1 MSSQDQVTLW
11 LQQNPAGNVRTIQK
25 DGMFATNLRLNG
37 RNVLMGPLC
46 PDPVTALHGLG
57 AALDGA
63 AVMGV
68 GGTGAAITAAVVAEK
83 VEAPS
88 LASKLI
94 GSPKQHISTAAYRL
108 GARKLVKLVREP
120 MIEQIKSLAT
130 DHEEKKFAQFIA
142 KFLCSGFGDAI
153 IANALAATVAV
164 MPLPAAVAKVIDQQA
179 LANELRDQGYTEGLD
194 AATEV
199 VIAPMQ
205 LLLTAAV
212 QQIVPVLTQGALGAL
227 PEQATSDE

>member
-1 MSSQDQVTLW
+1 MTQDQVTQW

-46 PDPVTALHGLG
+46 PDPVTALHGLE
-57 AALDGA
+57 AALSGA
-63 AVMGV
+63 AVVGV
-68 GGTGAAITAAVVAEK
+68 GGTGAAIAAATAVEK

-88 LASKLI
+88 LASKLL

-120 MIEQIKSLAT
+120 MIEQMKALAS
-130 DHEEKKFAQFIA
+130 DHEEKKIVAFLT
-142 KFLCSGFGDAI
+142 KFMCSGFGDAI
-153 IANALAATVAV
+153 ISNALAATVAV

-205 LLLTAAV
+205 LILGAAV
-212 QQIVPVLTQGALGAL
+212 QQIVPILTQGAIGEL
-227 PEQATSDE
+227 PEQATTDE